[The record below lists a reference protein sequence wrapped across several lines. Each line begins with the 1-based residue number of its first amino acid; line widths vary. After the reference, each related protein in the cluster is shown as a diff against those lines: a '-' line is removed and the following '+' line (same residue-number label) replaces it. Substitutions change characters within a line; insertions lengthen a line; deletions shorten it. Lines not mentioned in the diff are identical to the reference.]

1 MSTGSHSLRSYARH
15 RREHGLPGR
24 THQAVR
30 KAIAMERLRDSVT
43 MVKGKARILDFKKAD
58 EEWARNTSPL
68 KSPNFGLPEGGE
80 SDGGSIDHVD
90 VFDEAGLAL
99 IPELT
104 RDRVH
109 IFLSH
114 GTVVFTIGD
123 DPEFKDGLLWRME
136 PGLACLLGVRL
147 LLRARDAG
155 IDISFLQGKRE

>member
-1 MSTGSHSLRSYARH
+1 
-15 RREHGLPGR
+15 
-24 THQAVR
+24 
-30 KAIAMERLRDSVT
+30 MERLRDSVT
-43 MVKGKARILDFKKAD
+43 MVQGKARILDFRRAD
-58 EEWARNTSPL
+58 EEWARNTNPL
-68 KSPNFGLPEGGE
+68 KSPNFGVPEGSRSRPGV
-80 SDGGSIDHVD
+80 STDPADSNDD

-114 GTVVFTIGD
+114 GMVVFTIAD
-123 DPEFKDGLLWRME
+123 DAKFTDGLPWRME

-155 IDISFLQGKRE
+155 IDISFLQKTK